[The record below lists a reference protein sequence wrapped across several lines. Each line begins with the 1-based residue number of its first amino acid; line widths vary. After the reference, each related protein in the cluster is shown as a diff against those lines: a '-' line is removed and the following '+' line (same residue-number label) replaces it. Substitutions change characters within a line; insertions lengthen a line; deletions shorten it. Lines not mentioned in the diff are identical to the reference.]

1 MLLAFFGNTTEVSVN
16 LTVPGI
22 VALVAGI
29 LILLIPKLLNYIVA
43 AYLIVIGFI
52 QVFDITLR

>member
-1 MLLAFFGNTTEVSVN
+1 MLAMLGGATEVSVN

-29 LILLIPKLLNYIVA
+29 LILLIPRLLNYIVA
-43 AYLIVIGFI
+43 AYLIIIGFI
-52 QVFDITLR
+52 QVFDVTL

>member
-1 MLLAFFGNTTEVSVN
+1 MLAMLGGATEVSVN

-29 LILLIPKLLNYIVA
+29 LSLLIPRLLNSIVA

-52 QVFDITLR
+52 QVFDVTL

>member
-1 MLLAFFGNTTEVSVN
+1 MAALIGGATEVSIN

-22 VALVAGI
+22 VALVAGV

-43 AYLIVIGFI
+43 GYLIVVGFI
-52 QVFDITLR
+52 QVFDVAI

>member
-1 MLLAFFGNTTEVSVN
+1 MLAMLGGATEVSVN

-29 LILLIPKLLNYIVA
+29 LILLIPRLLNYIVA

-52 QVFDITLR
+52 QVFDVTL